1 MCVYSFAVIK
11 SDSLTQFGELFIS
24 SVFFKGEMFGGVSE
38 RRDLAILVLQDPFNS
53 IAIDYLWFE
62 QCSPITDFIRK
73 YDINSLLG
81 TDLGAAIAIPA
92 VGIAPYNSLF

>member
-1 MCVYSFAVIK
+1 MCVYSFEVTK

-24 SVFFKGEMFGGVSE
+24 GVFFKGEMLGGVPE
-38 RRDLAILVLQDPFNS
+38 RRDLSTLICKYPFNGG
-53 IAIDYLWFE
+53 AINYLWFE
-62 QCSPITDFIRK
+62 KCSPITDFIRK

-92 VGIAPYNSLF
+92 VGITTYNSLF